1 MKVNKIVNKKGKF
14 NISLSEV
21 SLKQLNDIFSC
32 LTSEEDYKWK
42 VEGKD
47 E

>member
-1 MKVNKIVNKKGKF
+1 MKVNKVINKKGKF

-32 LTSEEDYKWK
+32 LTKDEDYKWN
-42 VEGKD
+42 VEGKN